1 MMHISETALPGVML
15 LEPRI
20 FKDDR
25 GFFFESYHEKR
36 AWDAGLQVKFVQDNQ
51 SFSRQGTL
59 RGLHYQ
65 LKHPQGKL
73 VRVVTGEVF
82 DVAVDIRQ
90 GSPTFGQWYG
100 EYLSA
105 NNHHQLYVPP
115 GFGHGFCVISE
126 TADFLYKCTD
136 FYTASPILSAKDA
149 IAPFLKDATHQL
161 PIYQS

>member
-1 MMHISETALPGVML
+1 
-15 LEPRI
+15 
-20 FKDDR
+20 
-25 GFFFESYHEKR
+25 
-36 AWDAGLQVKFVQDNQ
+36 
-51 SFSRQGTL
+51 
-59 RGLHYQ
+59 
-65 LKHPQGKL
+65 

-136 FYTASPILSAKDA
+136 FYTAGDEYAIRWDDPDIGIDWPIASPILSAKDA
-149 IAPFLKDATHQL
+149 IFPSIKAKRIRVASFLC
-161 PIYQS
+161 SNR